1 MVMNDMDEV
10 RIHHILK
17 DGTKVDDISGHVLK
31 SAEHPTLYEIIDR
44 IAARKKEEH
53 EWINS

>member
-31 SAEHPTLYEIIDR
+31 SAEHPTLYDIIDKIER
-44 IAARKKEEH
+44 TLNETISTP
-53 EWINS
+53 N